1 MSLEQYFRFNN
12 KLIEPF
18 VVRFET
24 SFVHTRTLGSQNP
37 DDAIFIYVL
46 HTILFLTLISVKNRI
61 GSARTTAPLQN
72 TLSYVFLSFIPY
84 IDKYLG

>member
-1 MSLEQYFRFNN
+1 MEQYFRFNN

-37 DDAIFIYVL
+37 DEAIFIL
-46 HTILFLTLISVKNRI
+46 HTILFLTLIVLK
-61 GSARTTAPLQN
+61 TQ
-72 TLSYVFLSFIPY
+72 
-84 IDKYLG
+84 